1 MARRWESGRTEA
13 FSDGVFAIAIT
24 LLVLDLH
31 VPQTEFHDLWRGILH
46 EWPAYLAYVTSF
58 TAIGGLW
65 LAHHGIFHRLRFVND
80 QVMRINLLLLMG
92 VSFLP
97 FPTRLMSEAIRNE
110 DAARVAVIFYGISL
124 FLVGALGAALWGA
137 VVRDRDLLNPEV
149 TDQEVRQITL
159 ALTPHLGFY
168 VGATIFAIFFPRGA
182 AVLYLVIA
190 VLGVIRARP
199 DTDSD
204 SDAVATRSK

>member
-1 MARRWESGRTEA
+1 MPRRWESGRTEA

-31 VPQTEFHDLWRGILH
+31 VPLSEFRDLWSAILH
-46 EWPAYLAYVTSF
+46 EWPAYLGYVTSF

-65 LAHHGIFHRLRFVND
+65 LAHHGIFHRLRYVND

-97 FPTRLMSEAIRNE
+97 FSTRLMSEAIRNE
-110 DAARVAVIFYGISL
+110 DAARVAVIFYGASL
-124 FLVGALGAALWGA
+124 FVVGALGAALWGA
-137 VVRDRDLLNPEV
+137 VVRDRDLLQPEV
-149 TDQEVRQITL
+149 TDEEIRQVTL

-168 VGATIFAIFFPRGA
+168 VGATIFAIFLPRGA
-182 AVLYLVIA
+182 AILYLAIA

-199 DTDSD
+199 DSDSD
-204 SDAVATRSK
+204 SARSK

>member
-1 MARRWESGRTEA
+1 MARRWERARTEA
-13 FSDGVFAIAIT
+13 NSDGVFAIAIT

-31 VPQTEFHDLWRGILH
+31 VPLSEFHDLWRGILH

-58 TAIGGLW
+58 TAIGSLW

-110 DAARVAVIFYGISL
+110 DAARVAVIFYGLSL
-124 FLVGALGAALWGA
+124 FVVGALGAALWAA

-149 TDQEVRQITL
+149 TDEDVRRVTL

-168 VGATIFAIFFPRGA
+168 VGATLFAIFFPRGA
-182 AVLYLVIA
+182 AILYLVIA

-199 DTDSD
+199 DSESD
-204 SDAVATRSK
+204 STSSK

>member
-31 VPQTEFHDLWRGILH
+31 VPLSEFHDLWTGILH

-65 LAHHGIFHRLRFVND
+65 LAHHGIFHRLRYVND

-124 FLVGALGAALWGA
+124 FVVGALGAALWGA
-137 VVRDRDLLNPEV
+137 VVRDRALLNDDV
-149 TDQEVRQITL
+149 TDEEIRQVTL

-199 DTDSD
+199 DSD
-204 SDAVATRSK
+204 S